1 MLNDDGLHAYLTKL
15 PAAVPFTSATART
28 EGVPA
33 HALHQLVR
41 AGMLRH
47 PVQSVYVPNGVSDTL
62 SNRVEILELILPE
75 GCFVTDHTAAWLHAG
90 DSVLLP
96 NADLAP
102 GRPDVFRHSQL
113 RALRNPIV
121 RSGERMVRRDDLMT
135 IGNVAVTTPLRT
147 AVDIGRLFTRDVALW
162 GLDSMLATGSF
173 SHDELV
179 SIVPR
184 LARQR
189 GVVQLRVL
197 AAIADGGSASF
208 GESALRL
215 RWYDAGLPRPELQ
228 VAVDMVG
235 RTTYWLD
242 MGLTSKK
249 FAAEYDGEAWHS
261 SPEASAHD
269 AARRAMLA
277 EEGWVVLVF
286 RARDV
291 FGRLQTADLRLRA
304 AYAEVKLRP
313 FGGEVAP
320 ARR

>member
-1 MLNDDGLHAYLTKL
+1 MLNDDGLRAFLAKL
-15 PAAVPFTSATART
+15 PTDVPFTAAMARA

-41 AGMLRH
+41 SGLLRH
-47 PVQSVYVPNGVSDTL
+47 PVQSVYAAHDLPDTL
-62 SNRVEILELILPE
+62 AHRVDILELILPA

-96 NADLAP
+96 NADLTP
-102 GRPDVFRHSQL
+102 GRPDVFRRSQL

-121 RSGERMVRRDDLMT
+121 RSGERLVREAELMNV
-135 IGNVAVTTPLRT
+135 GNITVTTPLRT
-147 AVDIGRLFTRDVALW
+147 AADIGRLFNRDVALW
-162 GLDSMLATGSF
+162 GLDSMLATGAF
-173 SHDELV
+173 CHEELL
-179 SIVPR
+179 SILPR
-184 LARQR
+184 FAKQR

-197 AAIADGGSASF
+197 AALADGGSASF

-228 VAVDMVG
+228 VPVDVQG

-242 MGLTSKK
+242 MGLAHQA

-261 SPEASAHD
+261 SAEARAHD
-269 AARRAMLA
+269 VARRNWLA
-277 EEGWVVLVF
+277 QAGWIVLVF
-286 RARDV
+286 RTRDV
-291 FGRLQTADLRLRA
+291 FGRLQTADQRLRA
-304 AYAEVKLRP
+304 AYREVKLRP
-313 FGGEVAP
+313 LGGEVAP

>member
-28 EGVPA
+28 
-33 HALHQLVR
+33 R
-41 AGMLRH
+41 
-47 PVQSVYVPNGVSDTL
+47 VSRRMHSISWSGRECCDTL
-62 SNRVEILELILPE
+62 CSRCTCPTASRTRSRTESSILELILPE

-228 VAVDMVG
+228 VAVDIGGQDDVLARHG
-235 RTTYWLD
+235 IDEQGVRSRVRRR
-242 MGLTSKK
+242 GL
-249 FAAEYDGEAWHS
+249 A
-261 SPEASAHD
+261 
-269 AARRAMLA
+269 
-277 EEGWVVLVF
+277 
-286 RARDV
+286 
-291 FGRLQTADLRLRA
+291 LQ
-304 AYAEVKLRP
+304 P
-313 FGGEVAP
+313 GGECS
-320 ARR
+320 

>member
-1 MLNDDGLHAYLTKL
+1 MLNDDGLGAYLAKL
-15 PAAVPFTSATART
+15 PPDAPFTSATART

-41 AGMLRH
+41 AGLLRH
-47 PVQSVYVPNGVSDTL
+47 PVQSVYVPLGVSDTL
-62 SNRVEILELILPE
+62 SHRVDILELILPE

-96 NADLAP
+96 NSHLAP

-121 RSGERMVRRDDLMT
+121 RSGERRVRRDDLMT
-135 IGNVAVTTPLRT
+135 IGNVTVTTPLRT
-147 AVDIGRLFTRDVALW
+147 AVDIGRLFPRDVALW

-173 SHDELV
+173 SHDELL
-179 SIVPR
+179 STVPR

-197 AAIADGGSASF
+197 AVIADGGSASF

-215 RWYDAGLPRPELQ
+215 RWHDAGLPRPELQ
-228 VAVDMVG
+228 VAVGVG
-235 RTTYWLD
+235 RATYWLD
-242 MGLTSKK
+242 MGLTSLR

-261 SPEASAHD
+261 SQQASAHD
-269 AARRAMLA
+269 QARRAMLA

-286 RARDV
+286 RAREV
-291 FGRLQTADLRLRA
+291 FGRHQSADQRLRT

-313 FGGEVAP
+313 LGGEVAP